1 MKSSPPLQTTRTFLI
16 NKPQL
21 TKYPKNVIKT
31 ATYNIFNFLPLAL
44 LHQFKSYF
52 NIFFLICA
60 ILFSI
65 PKITPVD
72 ANTSYAAFVV
82 VQVISL
88 IRTGIENYKKYRYD
102 SSYNNSKS
110 KVFDIKTKQFVD
122 KPWKNIILGEI
133 VKVTKDAEIP
143 ADLLI
148 IKSSN
153 ENGYCYLQTSNLDGE
168 TNLKPREALIN
179 YHNSIVNEKDCEIYG
194 TIEVG
199 NPDKNIYYIEGCINT
214 TTTSDNANATNN
226 GEGKIYFDISNC
238 LLRGG
243 ILKNVNYVYGIVIYT
258 GKETK
263 IMMNIKKGY
272 QKLSNIDKMLNI
284 IVLYL
289 VIIALVLAII
299 MAVIGINRTSKN
311 RNKMDYALYKNDDS
325 GDRVLDGVRTSLA
338 FFNIFASLIPIS
350 IMIVLEVVKVLQT
363 IMLSFAEGY
372 AVGDEK
378 TKFLSLKLHENLG
391 NIRYIFTD
399 KTGTLTKNEMEFKGC
414 SIFTRLYANNEHN
427 NGNTLSMQ
435 ESAFETTAT
444 TKHKS
449 IFSRN
454 FNVNVLRDSLLKDEY
469 LDIDMDETPGCYY
482 KSLSEVTLD
491 FFMNIALNHNVLVD
505 VEGSENNR
513 TSYSG
518 SNPDETVLVQA
529 AKELDIEFVERIGNN
544 ITIKIGGGCLV
555 HYEMLNRFDF
565 TSERK
570 RSSIIVR
577 DSDGLIKLYMKG
589 ADNVIL
595 SKINTFSKQHLFT
608 KTCEHVDKF
617 AKDGLRTLCYSV
629 KVLNEDE
636 YQTFNAKFQLL
647 QSQCLVDKNK
657 MHELEELISQ
667 IESDMLLLGVT
678 ALEDVLQDNVKSV
691 IKEFIEANINVWM
704 LTGDKLD
711 TAESIGYSCK
721 LLMEDTEVFKIRDTD
736 ITNIEQVLMGI
747 KSEIDEGLINSAKML
762 NEETPHN
769 KVIEVVCDENDNKNV
784 NNNNINDNINNEQAF
799 NSERQLLKRNNTRS
813 SSFRFKNRL
822 SFRSKLLSRQ
832 INLSKLKNELT
843 HTKSTASQ
851 LLDYNNNKSINNN
864 NTKNSNIAKPV
875 SKSHALVYI
884 PQKQLE
890 TDEPVPS
897 LTNSDVARSEN
908 PSNNN
913 NNNNVSSIPF
923 PVSNDSNM
931 SNDVTNTNKQSIT
944 NIPQKE
950 PNDNS
955 IFAYMIKGDFFLDS
969 SMKDIS
975 ISFIKELKQKQ
986 TQKKSDKINLQQIKQ
1001 KYKQELNDLG
1011 HKTQPLSKSPEKR
1024 NIQFSNYSLII
1035 EGTALTE
1042 CLQSKYQELF
1052 YDILSK
1058 CRSVICSRCAPFQ
1071 KSQVVDFIKS
1081 HSKQMTLA
1089 IGDGGNDVNMILSA
1103 DVGVGI
1109 FGKEG
1114 SQAAYSSDYAFSQFQ
1129 YLRQLLFVHGRFSI
1143 WRNAYF
1149 VNFYFFKNIVYVF
1162 NQLWFTFFSFIS
1174 GTIFFDNFYIMGLNS
1189 FLTTL
1194 PPCIFALFEED
1205 IDITFKHSK
1214 NREMSKLL
1222 IPELYRSMRDN
1233 NPFSISNFLITFF
1246 AGVVIS
1252 LFNFYIPLLAYNYVP
1267 TNINGEMGTL
1277 LDLSLLSFWSMII
1290 STYLV
1295 LLTDTYNYDTWTV
1308 GLHTVQVVLL
1318 VVFPFVQN
1326 LFENYLVGG
1335 RFIDIISTGK
1345 FWLIMFVSVYGNYLL
1360 FYIART
1366 VQRFLPGSV
1375 VSRVR
1380 MDDIAN
1386 DIKKISYLKKIVEA
1400 QKYERC
1406 VTKFKKAYK
1415 KKFME
1420 HESENYVDKK
1430 IREFVE
1436 EFKNKRLYNE
1446 EGTLFKKVKEHYKK
1460 SSSKKIQKQKSNDF

>member
-1 MKSSPPLQTTRTFLI
+1 MKSSSLHQTTRTFLI
-16 NKPQL
+16 NKPQH
-21 TKYPKNVIKT
+21 TKYSKNVIKT

-110 KVFDIKTKQFVD
+110 KVFDIQTKRFVD
-122 KPWKNIILGEI
+122 KPWKSIILGEI
-133 VKVTKDAEIP
+133 VKVTKDSEIP

-168 TNLKPREALIN
+168 TNLKPREALIR
-179 YHNSIVNEKDCEIYG
+179 YHNSITNESDCEIYG
-194 TIEVG
+194 TIEIG
-199 NPDKNIYYIEGCINT
+199 NPDKNIYYIEGGIITNIGNT
-214 TTTSDNANATNN
+214 NNNNSTNN
-226 GEGKIYFDISNC
+226 GEHKMYFDISNC

-289 VIIALVLAII
+289 VIIALILAII
-299 MAVIGINRTSKN
+299 MAVVGINRTSKN

-363 IMLSFAEGY
+363 IILSFAEGY

-414 SIFTRLYANNEHN
+414 SIFTKLYANNEN
-427 NGNTLSMQ
+427 NGTSMQ

-454 FNVNVLRDSLLKDEY
+454 FNANILRDSLLKDEY
-469 LDIDMDETPGCYY
+469 LDINIDETPGCYY

-505 VEGSENNR
+505 VEGSERNR

-544 ITIKIGGGCLV
+544 IAIKIGGGCLV

-595 SKINTFSKQHLFT
+595 SKVNSFSRQHLFT

-629 KVLNEDE
+629 KVLSEDE
-636 YQTFNAKFQLL
+636 YQTFNEKFQQLH
-647 QSQCLVDKNK
+647 SQCLVDKAKVN
-657 MHELEELISQ
+657 ELEELISH

-678 ALEDVLQDNVKSV
+678 ALEDVLQENVKGV

-736 ITNIEQVLMGI
+736 ISNIEQVLTSI
-747 KSEIDEGLINSAKML
+747 KSEIDEGLTNSAKIL
-762 NEETPHN
+762 NEDVKQEEN
-769 KVIEVVCDENDNKNV
+769 EMNDKVVEVVDNKK
-784 NNNNINDNINNEQAF
+784 INDNHNEQVF
-799 NSERQLLKRNNTRS
+799 NSERQLLKRSNTHS
-813 SSFRFKNRL
+813 NSFRLKNRL
-822 SFRSKLLSRQ
+822 PFRNKLLSRQ
-832 INLSKLKNELT
+832 IHLSILKNELT
-843 HTKSTASQ
+843 PPKPTSFKQLDNCKSS
-851 LLDYNNNKSINNN
+851 NNN
-864 NTKNSNIAKPV
+864 NSNNAKPL
-875 SKSHALVYI
+875 SESHVLVYI
-884 PQKQLE
+884 PQKHLE
-890 TDEPVPS
+890 TNGPLAS
-897 LTNSDVARSEN
+897 FNSDVAKSD
-908 PSNNN
+908 PSHNNN
-913 NNNNVSSIPF
+913 ASSIPF
-923 PVSNDSNM
+923 PVSNESNT
-931 SNDVTNTNKQSIT
+931 SNDVNTNKHSLT
-944 NIPQKE
+944 NVPQGE

-955 IFAYMIKGDFFLDS
+955 IFAYMIKGNFFLDN

-975 ISFIKELKQKQ
+975 VSFIKELKQKQ
-986 TQKKSDKINLQQIKQ
+986 NQTKSNEINLQQIKQ
-1001 KYKQELNDLG
+1001 KYKKELNDLG
-1011 HKTQPLSKSPEKR
+1011 HKTQPSSKFPEKR
-1024 NIQFSNYSLII
+1024 NIQFSNYSIII

-1042 CLQSKYQELF
+1042 CLQMKHQELF
-1052 YDILSK
+1052 YDVLSK

-1071 KSQVVDFIKS
+1071 KSQVVEFIKS

-1205 IDITFKHSK
+1205 IDISFKHSK

-1233 NPFSISNFLITFF
+1233 NPFSLSNFLITFV

-1252 LFNFYIPLLAYNYVP
+1252 LFNFYIPLLAYNYTP
-1267 TNINGEMGTL
+1267 TNVQGEMGTL

-1295 LLTDTYNYDTWTV
+1295 LLTDTYNYNTWTV
-1308 GLHTVQVVLL
+1308 ALHAVQVVLL

-1335 RFIDIISTGK
+1335 RFNDVIGTGK
-1345 FWLIMFVSVYGNYLL
+1345 FWLILFVSVYGNYLL

-1406 VTKFKKAYK
+1406 VHKFKKAYK

-1420 HESENYVDKK
+1420 NESENYVDKK

-1436 EFKNKRLYNE
+1436 QFKNKRLYNE

>member
-1 MKSSPPLQTTRTFLI
+1 MKSSPKQTTRTFLI

-21 TKYPKNVIKT
+21 AKYPKNVIKT

-102 SSYNNSKS
+102 SSYNNSTS
-110 KVFDIKTKQFVD
+110 RVFDIQTKQFVD

-133 VKVTKDAEIP
+133 VKVTKDSEIP

-153 ENGYCYLQTSNLDGE
+153 DNGYCYLQTSNLDGE
-168 TNLKPREALIN
+168 TNLKPREALTS
-179 YHNSIVNEKDCEIYG
+179 YHSSITHERDCEVYG
-194 TIEVG
+194 TIEIG
-199 NPDKNIYYIEGCINT
+199 NPDKNIYCIEGCVDSSTSAGNSSNGNSNSGDNGDAT
-214 TTTSDNANATNN
+214 TGN
-226 GEGKIYFDISNC
+226 KVYFNISNC

-243 ILKNVNYVYGIVIYT
+243 VLKNVNYVYGIVIYT

-263 IMMNIKKGY
+263 IMMNIKKGS

-289 VIIALVLAII
+289 VIIALVLAIV

-311 RNKMDYALYKNDDS
+311 RNAMDYALYKNDDS

-363 IMLSFAEGY
+363 VVLSFEEGY
-372 AVGDEK
+372 AVGEEK
-378 TKFLSLKLHENLG
+378 KKFLSLKLHENLG
-391 NIRYIFTD
+391 SIRYIFTD

-414 SIFTRLYANNEHN
+414 SIFTKLYANKENSATMEE
-427 NGNTLSMQ
+427 T
-435 ESAFETTAT
+435 AFETTAT
-444 TKHKS
+444 SARKS
-449 IFSRN
+449 IFSKN
-454 FNVNVLRDSLLKDEY
+454 FNPNILRESLLKDEY
-469 LDIDMDETPGCYY
+469 LDMDKETPECYY

-505 VEGSENNR
+505 VEGSEQNR

-529 AKELDIEFVERIGNN
+529 AKELDIEFVERVGNN
-544 ITIKIGGGCLV
+544 ITVKIGGGCLV
-555 HYEMLNRFDF
+555 HYEMLHRFDF

-595 SKINTFSKQHLFT
+595 SKINGFSRQHLFT

-617 AKDGLRTLCYSV
+617 AKDGLRTLCYAV
-629 KVLNEDE
+629 KVLSEDE
-636 YQTFNAKFQLL
+636 YQTFNGRFQLL
-647 QSQCLVDKNK
+647 QSQCLVDKEKVN
-657 MHELEELISQ
+657 ELEELIAR
-667 IESDMLLLGVT
+667 IESDVLLLGVT
-678 ALEDVLQDNVKSV
+678 ALEDVLQDNVKGV

-721 LLMEDTEVFKIRDTD
+721 LLMEDTEVFKIRDAD
-736 ITNIEQVLMGI
+736 VSNIEQVLTSI
-747 KSEIDEGLINSAKML
+747 KSEIDEGLTNSAKML
-762 NEETPHN
+762 NEDVKQEQAERVKTLPRV
-769 KVIEVVCDENDNKNV
+769 VINVDNEDKK
-784 NNNNINDNINNEQAF
+784 INDNDQVF
-799 NSERQLLKRNNTRS
+799 TSERHLLKRSNSRS
-813 SSFRFKNRL
+813 NSLRFKNRL
-822 SFRSKLLSRQ
+822 AFRSKLLSRQ
-832 INLSKLKNELT
+832 LHLSKLKNELNLKKANNA
-843 HTKSTASQ
+843 TKPAPSKQPDGHKT
-851 LLDYNNNKSINNN
+851 
-864 NTKNSNIAKPV
+864 NSNNSKPL
-875 SKSHALVYI
+875 SEPRSLVYVH
-884 PQKQLE
+884 QKQIE
-890 TDEPVPS
+890 PEEPVPTSNSALGGSEASNSNNANSNPFPVASESNTSNDLGTHKHS
-897 LTNSDVARSEN
+897 LTNNA
-908 PSNNN
+908 
-913 NNNNVSSIPF
+913 
-923 PVSNDSNM
+923 
-931 SNDVTNTNKQSIT
+931 QS
-944 NIPQKE
+944 E

-955 IFAYMIKGDFFLDS
+955 IFAYMVKGDFFLDN
-969 SMKDIS
+969 SMRDVS
-975 ISFIKELKQKQ
+975 VSFIKELKHKQ
-986 TQKKSDKINLQQIKQ
+986 FKSSEVDLQQIKQ
-1001 KYKQELNDLG
+1001 KYKKELDELG
-1011 HKTQPLSKSPEKR
+1011 HKTDPSSKSPEKR
-1024 NIQFSNYSLII
+1024 NIQFSNYSIII

-1042 CLQSKYQELF
+1042 CLQQEHQALF

-1071 KSQVVDFIKS
+1071 KSQVVEFIKS

-1114 SQAAYSSDYAFSQFQ
+1114 SQAAYTSDYAFSQFQ

-1194 PPCIFALFEED
+1194 PPCIFAMFEED
-1205 IDITFKHSK
+1205 IDITFEHSK

-1233 NPFSISNFLITFF
+1233 NPFSLSNFLVTFF
-1246 AGVVIS
+1246 AGVIIS
-1252 LFNFYIPLLAYNYVP
+1252 LFNFYTPLLAYDYTP
-1267 TNINGEMGTL
+1267 TNLKGEMGTL

-1295 LLTDTYNYDTWTV
+1295 LLTDTYNYNTWTL
-1308 GLHTVQVVLL
+1308 GLHAVQVILL

-1326 LFENYLVGG
+1326 SLENYLVGG
-1335 RFIDIISTGK
+1335 RFLDITGTGK
-1345 FWLIMFVSVYGNYLL
+1345 FWLILFVSVYGNYLL
-1360 FYIART
+1360 FYLART
-1366 VQRFLPGSV
+1366 AQRFLPGTV

-1380 MDDIAN
+1380 MDEIAN
-1386 DIKKISYLKKIVEA
+1386 DIKKISYMKKIVQA

-1406 VTKFKKAYK
+1406 VNKFKKAYK

-1420 HESENYVDKK
+1420 NESENYVDKK

-1436 EFKNKRLYNE
+1436 QFKNVRLYNE
-1446 EGTLFKKVKEHYKK
+1446 EGTLFKKVKEHYRK